1 MEKVNVGIIGCG
13 NISNI
18 YMQNITKLFINLN
31 LYAVCD
37 LDEEKAKVAA
47 EKFQIEHVLTYE
59 EMIHSSEITMILNL
73 TTPKSHYSI
82 CKDALLAGKHVYV
95 EKPLSLKL
103 EEGKELVVLAREKKL
118 LLGCAPDTFLG
129 AGIQTCIK
137 AINDGYIGEVIGATA
152 FMMCH
157 GHESWHPD
165 PEFYYQTGG
174 GPMFDMGPY
183 YLTALVSMI
192 GPVKEV
198 VGMNSITFPTR
209 TITSEK
215 KFGEVVPV
223 EVPTH
228 VTGLL
233 RFENGAIG
241 NIITSFDVWGS
252 TLPRIEVYGTRGSLI
267 VPDPNCFDGEVLMKQ
282 YFSKSFEAFPL
293 SSIYN
298 MNSRG
303 AGLSDMANCVLNQ
316 TDHNRASGE
325 LACHVLEIMH
335 ALHTSQKTK
344 AFVELTTHCNPPKP
358 LEMNLIQ
365 GSIS

>member
-137 AINDGYIGEVIGATA
+137 AINDGYIGEVI
-152 FMMCH
+152 
-157 GHESWHPD
+157 
-165 PEFYYQTGG
+165 
-174 GPMFDMGPY
+174 
-183 YLTALVSMI
+183 
-192 GPVKEV
+192 
-198 VGMNSITFPTR
+198 
-209 TITSEK
+209 
-215 KFGEVVPV
+215 
-223 EVPTH
+223 
-228 VTGLL
+228 
-233 RFENGAIG
+233 
-241 NIITSFDVWGS
+241 
-252 TLPRIEVYGTRGSLI
+252 
-267 VPDPNCFDGEVLMKQ
+267 
-282 YFSKSFEAFPL
+282 
-293 SSIYN
+293 
-298 MNSRG
+298 
-303 AGLSDMANCVLNQ
+303 
-316 TDHNRASGE
+316 
-325 LACHVLEIMH
+325 
-335 ALHTSQKTK
+335 
-344 AFVELTTHCNPPKP
+344 
-358 LEMNLIQ
+358 
-365 GSIS
+365 